1 MLLIFFF
8 ICKFVYKIC
17 GFFNVIL
24 FLFVCKG
31 VIGLCLL
38 LYGFVKFF
46 ISGRVIGKVFN
57 LFKCFMNELGL
68 C

>member
-1 MLLIFFF
+1 M
-8 ICKFVYKIC
+8 
-17 GFFNVIL
+17 IL

-68 C
+68 CFYWVLLCVCVYGGGGVIKML